1 MERYKKIL
9 VTVQFLTIKNITNF
23 AFFISFLLCWLLPSG
38 YHYGLMILSIAG
50 IYLMLQNNS
59 LEIRNSHLNAFYHKY
74 YFLLI
79 IPLYLILWYFR
90 DFGIII
96 CSLFALCLLLTNYK
110 TSRKFTSQNKFI
122 LAVVLYCLLE
132 SLFVQIPNYDIRE
145 YKNLRVIF
153 LVGIFAF
160 YLFLHYLPKIEVFIN
175 SITVFLLVSFVLV
188 LYARLFL
195 HIPVGK
201 EFNHIIHHTI
211 FSNLVLLF
219 SACLF
224 LLAEDVKNNLT
235 KYSYYAIAALG
246 LFAAFLSGARVSLL
260 VLPVLL
266 FWILLFSNSKN
277 KRKILLLL
285 AAIAAIYACYYGLF
299 SLFELHRHS
308 VLSDI
313 VNYRQGNSLTSQGM
327 RLEMYKCGL
336 QIFAD
341 KPILGG
347 YVDSDIYVYS
357 AKGIC
362 SPLFLQIDF
371 MHFHNEYI
379 DRLARAGI
387 IGLALQLA
395 FLLLPLYF
403 YSSIYRQNKAN
414 RYAQLGIIL
423 CFWAVV
429 ISLPDAM
436 FYHKIN
442 LSFVTLLHCYL
453 IANILRGLS
462 KNSSF

>member
-1 MERYKKIL
+1 MEKYKKL
-9 VTVQFLTIKNITNF
+9 LPTVQFLTLKNITNF
-23 AFFISFLLCWLLPSG
+23 AFFISFLLCWLLASG
-38 YHYGLMILSIAG
+38 YNYGLIILSIAG
-50 IYLMLQNNS
+50 ICLMLKNNPI
-59 LEIRNSHLNAFYHKY
+59 EIKNSRLNDFYRKY
-74 YFLLI
+74 YSLLI
-79 IPLYLILWYFR
+79 IPLYLILWYCR
-90 DFGIII
+90 DFGIIM
-96 CSLFALCLLLTNYK
+96 CSLFALYILLINYK

-132 SLFVQIPNYDIRE
+132 SLFVQIPNYELRE

-160 YLFLHYLPKIEVFIN
+160 YLFLHYAQKIEIFIN
-175 SITVFLLVSFVLV
+175 AISAFLLVSFVCV
-188 LYARLFL
+188 FYARIFA

-224 LLAEDVKNNLT
+224 LLAEDVKNNLA
-235 KYSYYAIAALG
+235 KYSYYGIAALG

-266 FWILLFSNSKN
+266 FWILIFSNSKN
-277 KRKILLLL
+277 KRKILFLL
-285 AAIAAIYACYYGLF
+285 AAIAAIYACYYGIF
-299 SLFELHRHS
+299 SLFELHRQS

-313 VNYRQGNSLTSQGM
+313 VNYSQGNSLTSQGM

-357 AKGIC
+357 AKNIC
-362 SPLFLQIDF
+362 SPLFLRIDF
-371 MHFHNEYI
+371 LHFHNEYI
-379 DRLARAGI
+379 DRLARTGI
-387 IGLALQLA
+387 IGFLLQLT

-423 CFWAVV
+423 CFWAMV

-436 FYHKIN
+436 FFHKIN
-442 LSFVTLLHCYL
+442 WSFATLLHCYFV
-453 IANILRGLS
+453 ANILTNKKL
-462 KNSSF
+462 KKM